1 MVHVF
6 QCVHNCT
13 EFSDF
18 FFIFSKDKK
27 IRISLNKN
35 PDLKEPGLRSVSKMV
50 QKHDIPIGNTEGNC
64 PSLSIKVIVL
74 HRYFELS
81 VQMNV
86 SPIANTMSCFLIIG
100 MVFDSV
106 CDVYNAPG
114 GRNQNDFFFVIKK
127 IIPDGSKTWLFNS

>member
-1 MVHVF
+1 MIVSRSGV
-6 QCVHNCT
+6 
-13 EFSDF
+13 
-18 FFIFSKDKK
+18 
-27 IRISLNKN
+27 
-35 PDLKEPGLRSVSKMV
+35 KEPGPRSVSKMV

-86 SPIANTMSCFLIIG
+86 SPIANTCFLTIG
-100 MVFDSV
+100 MVFDGV

-114 GRNQNDFFFVIKK
+114 GRNQKDFF
-127 IIPDGSKTWLFNS
+127 